1 MISLWF
7 TQILFRMFRLPI
19 NHSMAKLQCFLQ
31 KLKQAFP
38 THHLQYPCQAMS
50 LRQQE
55 HPSQLY
61 LCIIQLPKVG
71 YLRFIKVRKLNILA
85 QIIANMLCDHQGLHP
100 QQLLARISLL
110 PKRWWLK
117 ISVTILQRWRGS
129 IHRPKSMTCR
139 ALKAQQTWLPN
150 CYFVSKSIT
159 VFCSF
164 K

>member
-1 MISLWF
+1 MTKNTKVNAAILIIGNEILSGRTQDINVVNISKWF
-7 TQILFRMFRLPI
+7 TQILFRVFRLPI

-71 YLRFIKVRKLNILA
+71 YLRFIKVRKLNIQA

-110 PKRWWLK
+110 PKR
-117 ISVTILQRWRGS
+117 
-129 IHRPKSMTCR
+129 
-139 ALKAQQTWLPN
+139 
-150 CYFVSKSIT
+150 
-159 VFCSF
+159 
-164 K
+164 